1 MPDAKSFTLPLT
13 REQADALAEMLDREG
28 FETELRPYMLAY
40 GKKGKLTVA
49 LYEKGPKVV
58 IQGKDAEDFVQ
69 FRLEPEILG
78 EARLG
83 YEHVHHPEHYERHFG
98 IDESGKGDFF
108 GPMVIAGV
116 YVDEGIA
123 RAFIEAG
130 VTDSKRIS
138 SDTKIRALAKAI
150 RSVPGCQSDVVMIGP
165 AKYNE
170 LYARIK
176 NVNRLL
182 AWGHARV
189 IRNLHAKRPD
199 CPRALS
205 DKFANPQLIENEL
218 KKAGFA
224 IALEQRTKAESD
236 PAVAAA
242 SILAREKFI
251 DWMDAKSRELGVEI
265 PRGASEAVRQTG
277 EKLVAAHGPAI
288 LEELAKVHFRTA
300 HQIAPTCFAAPP
312 ERTPWNKQNQH
323 KAS

>member
-1 MPDAKSFTLPLT
+1 MPDKKTFTVALT
-13 REQADALAEMLDREG
+13 AGQARLLAELLCREG
-28 FETELRPYMLAY
+28 FQTESRPYMLAY

-49 LYEKGPKVV
+49 LYEKGPKAV
-58 IQGKDAEDFVQ
+58 IQGADAREFIE

-83 YEHVHHPEHYERHFG
+83 YEHLQNPEHYERHFG

-130 VTDSKRIS
+130 VTDSKKIT
-138 SDTKIRALAKAI
+138 SDARIRALAEAV
-150 RSVPGCQSDVVMIGP
+150 RRVPGALSDVVLISPG
-165 AKYNE
+165 KYNE
-170 LYARIK
+170 LYYRIG

-189 IRNLHAKRPD
+189 IGNLLAKRPD

-205 DKFANPQLIENEL
+205 DKFGNPRLIEQAL
-218 KKAGFA
+218 KKMSVG
-224 IALEQRTKAESD
+224 IEIYQKTKAESD

-251 DWMDAKSRELGVEI
+251 DWVDARSRELGVI
-265 PRGASEAVRQTG
+265 LPRGASAQVKAVGADLIKR
-277 EKLVAAHGPAI
+277 HGPRI
-288 LEELAKVHFRTA
+288 LDTVAKVHFRTA
-300 HQIAPTCFAAPP
+300 HEIAPEQYAAPA
-312 ERTPWNKQNQH
+312 ERKPWVK
-323 KAS
+323 SRTT